1 MKITKN
7 AAIKPKKYT
16 YIVVSG
22 GVIRAKVNTK
32 TMADRIA
39 LQQPGTVTTHRV
51 DRLFS
56 RSGKVLNQTCFRAA
70 CIEAVN
76 IWIRTNAAANRD
88 VLMS

>member
-1 MKITKN
+1 MKN
-7 AAIKPKKYT
+7 AKKYT
-16 YIVVSG
+16 HIVVAA
-22 GVIRAKVNTK
+22 GVIKAKVNTRA
-32 TMADRIA
+32 MADRISRCYG
-39 LQQPGTVTTHRV
+39 GTVVIHRV

-56 RSGKVLNQTCFRAA
+56 RSGKVLDQTCFRAA

>member
-1 MKITKN
+1 MKM
-7 AAIKPKKYT
+7 KPKKYT

-32 TMADRIA
+32 AIATRIA
-39 LQQPGTVTTHRV
+39 MEHSGPVTIHRV

-56 RSGKVLNQTCFRAA
+56 YSGKVLNHTRFRAA